1 MALLATGRKACF
13 TFTSKACDAARDTP
27 VVPMNISNAG
37 AYYDA
42 DFLWE
47 DIATE
52 SRRALQ
58 EQVTPSWTHES
69 ADQYRL
75 LHLVFSEPGLNEHCT
90 GSQAQKNR

>member
-1 MALLATGRKACF
+1 
-13 TFTSKACDAARDTP
+13 
-27 VVPMNISNAG
+27 MNISNAG
-37 AYYDA
+37 EYHDA

-75 LHLVFSEPGLNEHCT
+75 LHLVFSEPGLSEHYT
-90 GSQAQKNR
+90 GSQAQKNRPYSGSQAFQQTIGLLSRPQVEVIGALL